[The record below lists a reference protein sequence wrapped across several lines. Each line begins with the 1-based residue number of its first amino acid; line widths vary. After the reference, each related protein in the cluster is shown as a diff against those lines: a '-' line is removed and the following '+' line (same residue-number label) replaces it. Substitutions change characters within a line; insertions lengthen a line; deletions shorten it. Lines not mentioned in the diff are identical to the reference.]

1 MAGNNKDF
9 DEDYDDSSIKGFP
22 NELLIILEK

>member
-9 DEDYDDSSIKGFP
+9 DEDYDDSCIKGFLS
-22 NELLIILEK
+22 ELLIILEK